1 MAKLT
6 PRDFSHI
13 PFGYRPQR
21 NIVVD
26 KDFAEKVKSIEKYGI
41 RSNSEEVGDVMMVL
55 NNMRQFRPNLFTKAE
70 KTIKTRKQ
78 RGGGAK
84 RRTKRCRTQRRER
97 H

>member
-26 KDFAEKVKSIEKYGI
+26 KDFAEKVKSIEKYGV

-55 NNMRQFRPNLFTKAE
+55 NNMRQFRPNLFTKAK
-70 KTIKTRKQ
+70 KTIKARKG
-78 RGGGAK
+78 RGVSRK
-84 RRTKRCRTQRRER
+84 RRRTQRRDR

>member
-13 PFGYRPQR
+13 PYGYRPQR

-26 KDFAEKVKSIEKYGI
+26 KDFAEKVKSIEKYGV

-55 NNMRQFRPNLFTKAE
+55 NNMRQFRPNLFTKA
-70 KTIKTRKQ
+70 RKQ
-78 RGGGAK
+78 TGGGKRSGK
-84 RRTKRCRTQRRER
+84 RRTKRRQTQRRDR